1 MTRDAFVWFVNLAT
15 EGGIWEMAQEDVSES
30 TDEAEITTEMIEAGV
45 RELIFF
51 NRDFESEESCVE
63 RVYSATFHMRKTR
76 FTANYANWSASR
88 GR

>member
-63 RVYSATFHMRKTR
+63 RVYSAMFHMWKRELR
-76 FTANYANWSASR
+76 
-88 GR
+88 